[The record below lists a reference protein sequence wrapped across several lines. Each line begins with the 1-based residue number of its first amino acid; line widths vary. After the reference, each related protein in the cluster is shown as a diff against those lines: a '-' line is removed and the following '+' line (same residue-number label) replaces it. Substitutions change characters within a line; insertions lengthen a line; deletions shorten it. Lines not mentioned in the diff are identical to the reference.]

1 MFVMFAVAELN
12 VPAVTVPDALIE
24 FATVRFVNVP
34 TVVMLGWF
42 AVVML
47 ALNVAASIAPV
58 TLNVCK
64 PVILVMF
71 ACAELKVPAVTVPD
85 TVKLLAKMLPL
96 TVKAVRLP
104 KLVILFNVL
113 GASVPL
119 KVPPLIS
126 PGTVKL
132 LNVPLNAF
140 TVDAAIVTA
149 DRLAASID
157 PDTVRL
163 VSVPSVVMF
172 GWFAVVMLALK
183 VAASIAPVTLNVCSP
198 VILVIV
204 ASAELKV
211 PALTVPVTV
220 KF

>member
-1 MFVMFAVAELN
+1 MVI
-12 VPAVTVPDALIE
+12 DALI
-24 FATVRFVNVP
+24 
-34 TVVMLGWF
+34 
-42 AVVML
+42 
-47 ALNVAASIAPV
+47 VAASIAPV

-96 TVKAVRLP
+96 TVSAVKLP
-104 KLVILFNVL
+104 KLVML
-113 GASVPL
+113 ASEPADNVPL
-119 KVPPLIS
+119 NVPPVIT

-132 LNVPLNAF
+132 LKVPLNAF
-140 TVDAAIVTA
+140 TVDAATVTA

-163 VSVPSVVMF
+163 VSVPTVVMF

-183 VAASIAPVTLNVCSP
+183 VAASIAPVTLNVCKP

>member
-1 MFVMFAVAELN
+1 MLELKVA
-12 VPAVTVPDALIE
+12 D
-24 FATVRFVNVP
+24 
-34 TVVMLGWF
+34 
-42 AVVML
+42 
-47 ALNVAASIAPV
+47 SIAPL
-58 TLNVCK
+58 TLNVCN
-64 PVILVMF
+64 PAILVIF
-71 ACAELKVPAVTVPD
+71 ACAELNVPAVTVPD

-104 KLVILFNVL
+104 RLVMLFKVL

-119 KVPPLIS
+119 KVPPLIT

-132 LNVPLNAF
+132 LKVP
-140 TVDAAIVTA
+140 VKAAICEEAIVPDA
-149 DRLAASID
+149 DILAASIEFA
-157 PDTVRL
+157 TVRL
-163 VSVPSVVMF
+163 VNVPSVVMF

-198 VILVIV
+198 VMLVIV